1 MSKIV
6 HVTFVKKHGEAYIQR
21 RELLSHITLYVKV
34 FHGDRKVHKIRVSIL
49 DKIYVIVDKLKELE
63 PEEMGKYYA
72 TKLVYPMGYLR
83 NLNDCFDKSFME
95 EHIPHEA
102 KLVFV
107 G

>member
-1 MSKIV
+1 
-6 HVTFVKKHGEAYIQR
+6 
-21 RELLSHITLYVKV
+21 
-34 FHGDRKVHKIRVSIL
+34 
-49 DKIYVIVDKLKELE
+49 VIVDKLKELE